1 MSSEESLKHFSR
13 AMETPVFV
21 KGPGGQYISDLVQAC
36 EEHFSR
42 IYPEYVN
49 SCDHDTVMCP
59 SAFLFGYI
67 APTGQA
73 SGATPLN
80 NIEKASI
87 DGDNAELKIFH
98 MLEKFG
104 KETNPPMFVLAQ
116 VKITE
121 FIKDVLRQK
130 LPADHPILSAD
141 KLVNLDGEIDFVII
155 HRQIGVILMEVKA
168 QKKFSKSTQSK
179 ARKQLQMGEEI
190 IHALSHADHKTDY
203 NESTIPVYKVIAMP
217 NVSEPGRQNRNFI
230 SLREENVQSDENF
243 VRWWENNF
251 AKRAFGGHE
260 KRELQNLIYIF
271 VGQKSEVCSKVPS
284 KVLSDVCRKIDQQKF
299 LQKSYEWGTKQGED
313 ESQVVLKT
321 TDRPEQAILAK
332 QFLFLNPE
340 QLRIWSGPHQ
350 QFFNGSS
357 GSGKTILLQFKALE
371 CAKQGEKV
379 VIVVPS
385 SLTSLYKE
393 FFAKNSISSGVD
405 ILSPS
410 GISGLFQRRDPA
422 VKFHFFADELQA
434 FEAEISDVLI
444 QLGNLLSRIA
454 YFDCYCW
461 VAYDYM
467 QRNGNEVSPDE
478 TGGLADGL
486 KIQAQAREL
495 CKTYNIYHAP
505 CLKTTVRSTFE
516 VYTFVQE
523 FVKVS
528 LLDLLQRLKLPR
540 FDFIG
545 KETKE
550 IFTQFVENYDVSNHL
565 GHHICGPSVQVV
577 NVMNSDLDFISQVV
591 QNEIHKWA
599 DSLHYVAVL
608 VTTSFLK
615 ERLSHLMSQKGIAV
629 CDVADN
635 QKNAV
640 VLDFGHKAH
649 SYEWP
654 VVVAISWF
662 NNDLSSKYT
671 MFTRAISRLVVVK
684 NEEVPV

>member
-1 MSSEESLKHFSR
+1 
-13 AMETPVFV
+13 MEVPAFV
-21 KGPGGQYISDLVQAC
+21 KGPAGRYISDLVQAC

-42 IYPEYVN
+42 IYPEYVD
-49 SCDHDTVMCP
+49 SCDHDTVMFP
-59 SAFLFGYI
+59 AAFPFGYI

-104 KETNPPMFVLAQ
+104 KETNQPMFVLAQ

-121 FIKDVLRQK
+121 FIKNVLRQK

-141 KLVNLDGEIDFVII
+141 KLLNLDGEIDFLII

-168 QKKFSKSTQSK
+168 QKKFSKPTQSK
-179 ARKQLQMGEEI
+179 ARKQLNIGEDI

-203 NESTIPVYKVIAMP
+203 SESTIPVYKVIAMP
-217 NVSEPGRQNRNFI
+217 NVSEPGRKNRNFI
-230 SLREENVQSDENF
+230 SLREENVQSDDNF
-243 VRWWENNF
+243 ACWWEDNF
-251 AKRAFGGHE
+251 AKRAFGGRE

-313 ESQVVLKT
+313 GSQVVLKT
-321 TDRPEQAILAK
+321 ADRPEQAILAK
-332 QFLFLNPE
+332 QILFLNPE
-340 QLRIWSGPHQ
+340 QLRIWSGPRQ

-385 SLTSLYKE
+385 SLTSLYKD
-393 FFAKNSISSGVD
+393 FFAKNSISSGVEV
-405 ILSPS
+405 LSPS
-410 GISGLFQRRDPA
+410 GISELFQRSCDPA
-422 VKFHFFADELQA
+422 VQFHFFADELQA
-434 FEAEISDVLI
+434 FEAEIPDVLI

-454 YFDCYCW
+454 EFDCYCW

-467 QRNGNEVSPDE
+467 QRNGNEVSLDE

-540 FDFIG
+540 FDHIE

-565 GHHICGPSVQVV
+565 GHHICGPSVIVV
-577 NVMNSDLDFISQVV
+577 NVINSDLDFISQVA
-591 QNEIHKWA
+591 QNEISKWA
-599 DSLHYVAVL
+599 ESNSLHYVAVL
-608 VTTSFLK
+608 VTTSFPK
-615 ERLSHLMSQKGIAV
+615 ERLGHLMSQKGIAV
-629 CDVADN
+629 CDIADN

-671 MFTRAISRLVVVK
+671 MFTRAVSRLVVIE
-684 NEEVPV
+684 NGDVPL